1 MLTLRMRLFRYLF
14 LLVPLLAAGAA
25 AAQTSPAEIAA
36 CRDRAAGIYHSY
48 EPGTS
53 SDVPVPEGYEVFYI
67 SHYGRHGS
75 RYHASPEAYEAPLAA
90 LRQAAAA
97 GVLTPAGRE
106 LLRKVE
112 CLADD
117 ARSRYGDLTPRGA
130 AEHRGIA
137 ERMFRAWP
145 ALFSTEN
152 GRTVRIESRATLV
165 PRCILSMAA
174 FNERLKE
181 LNPAL
186 TMSREA
192 SERYLPYLASGY
204 AAHDAEAQRAADSL
218 LRVRLD
224 PARFVGAVLS
234 DPAFVDDP
242 LDFMQQLYVV
252 AGMAQDA
259 AHLGLSC
266 YDLFTVDE
274 LYALWESENALR
286 YLQMGPSAAY
296 GDAIAASAR
305 PLLGNIVET
314 AQRVMDG
321 REPVAVSLRFGHDAF
336 LMPLLSL
343 LRVEGASTRVADP
356 GEVARVWSVEKVS
369 PMAANIQFIFFRN
382 GDGDVKVRVL
392 HNEHDARLPLAGGP
406 YYDWEEF
413 KDYCEA
419 LCR

>member
-1 MLTLRMRLFRYLF
+1 MRALRALF
-14 LLVPLLAAGAA
+14 LLVPLLTAGYA
-25 AAQTSPAEIAA
+25 AAQTTLAEIAG

-48 EPGTS
+48 EPGTP

-97 GVLTPAGRE
+97 GELTPAGRE
-106 LLRKVE
+106 LLHKVE

-117 ARSRYGDLTPRGA
+117 ARSRYGDLTPRGV

-145 ALFSTEN
+145 RLFSTEG
-152 GRTVRIESRATLV
+152 GREVRIESRATLV

-181 LNPAL
+181 LNPSL
-186 TMSREA
+186 VMVREA

-204 AAHDAEAQRAADSL
+204 AAHDAEAERAADSL

-224 PARFVGAVLS
+224 PARFVAALLTDPGA
-234 DPAFVDDP
+234 VDDP
-242 LDFMQQLYVV
+242 LLFMRQLYVV

-266 YDLFTVDE
+266 YDLFTDEE

-296 GDAIAASAR
+296 GAEIAASAR
-305 PLLGNIVET
+305 PLLRNIVET
-314 AQRVMDG
+314 AQRVIDG
-321 REPVAVSLRFGHDAF
+321 REQVAASLRFGHDAF

-343 LRVEGASTRVADP
+343 LRIEGASARVADP

-369 PMAANIQFIFFRN
+369 PMAANIQFVFFRN
-382 GDGDVKVRVL
+382 EEGTLDRLVL
-392 HNEHDARLPLAGGP
+392 ISCTHCCASTLSLSTSYSLRGLTYWDISS
-406 YYDWEEF
+406 
-413 KDYCEA
+413 
-419 LCR
+419 

>member
-1 MLTLRMRLFRYLF
+1 MRALRALF
-14 LLVPLLAAGAA
+14 LLVPLLTAGYA
-25 AAQTSPAEIAA
+25 AAQTTLAEIAG

-48 EPGTS
+48 EPGTP

-97 GVLTPAGRE
+97 GELTPAGRE
-106 LLRKVE
+106 LRHKVE

-117 ARSRYGDLTPRGA
+117 ARSRYGDLTPRGV

-137 ERMFRAWP
+137 ERMFRTWP
-145 ALFSTEN
+145 RLFSTEG
-152 GRTVRIESRATLV
+152 GREVRIESRATLV

-181 LNPAL
+181 LNPSL
-186 TMSREA
+186 VMVREA

-204 AAHDAEAQRAADSL
+204 AAHDAEAERAADSL

-224 PARFVGAVLS
+224 PARFVAALLTDPGA
-234 DPAFVDDP
+234 VDDP
-242 LDFMQQLYVV
+242 LLFMRQLYVV

-266 YDLFTVDE
+266 YNLFTDEE

-286 YLQMGPSAAY
+286 YLQMGPSATY
-296 GDAIAASAR
+296 GAEIAASAR
-305 PLLGNIVET
+305 PLLRNIVET
-314 AQRVMDG
+314 AQRVIDG
-321 REPVAVSLRFGHDAF
+321 REQVAASLRFGHDAF

-343 LRVEGASTRVADP
+343 LRIEGASARVADP

-369 PMAANIQFIFFRN
+369 PMAANIQFVFFRN
-382 GDGDVKVRVL
+382 EEGKVKVRIL
-392 HNEHDARLPLAGGP
+392 HNEHDARLPLPGAP

-413 KDYCEA
+413 RDYCGA